1 MHITFDTVRF
11 LYWGLLNGRQ
21 ILFFIGQFLG
31 FMEDWYLKHICIL
44 KFIIRAFMNTE
55 SVTSIFPSP
64 PVSSF
69 CCCCCRKRHLDLII
83 HSLHI
88 LQFVTVVDL

>member
-11 LYWGLLNGRQ
+11 LYCGLLNGRQ
-21 ILFFIGQFLG
+21 ILFFIVQFLG
-31 FMEDWYLKHICIL
+31 FMGDWYLKHICIL

-64 PVSSF
+64 PSPVF
-69 CCCCCRKRHLDLII
+69 AAAVARRDIWI
-83 HSLHI
+83 
-88 LQFVTVVDL
+88 